1 MLAAGEVVAF
11 PAGPAGTHQV
21 LNRAAEPARVLI
33 CATTEVPEVAEQ
45 IEEERTA
52 LAEVAKIARLRLD
65 DRVTDR
71 KEP

>member
-1 MLAAGEVVAF
+1 MLAPGEVVAF

-52 LAEVAKIARLRLD
+52 VITADGLRLFAPD
-65 DRVTDR
+65 
-71 KEP
+71 PAG